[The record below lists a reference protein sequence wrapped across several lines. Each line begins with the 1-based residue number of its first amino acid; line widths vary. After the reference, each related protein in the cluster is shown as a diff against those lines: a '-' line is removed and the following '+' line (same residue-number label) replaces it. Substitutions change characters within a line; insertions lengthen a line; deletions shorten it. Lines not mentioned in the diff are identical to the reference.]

1 MSFREDILTPSFTVI
16 CVSIAFLGACGEET
30 LMVSDHTPV
39 AIEDAPE
46 PVTDPSSEELPLP
59 AFTELTVRE
68 FLTTWLQARN
78 NRDFDTYAT
87 LYATRFDG
95 IDYSGDAPVRF
106 VREQWLNAQE
116 TRFAASQNLDIIRD
130 SYNLIPGGALVI
142 LKEKKKDSEDAQLYK
157 RELLL
162 IAEDGRLK
170 IARERLL
177 DERYPMN
184 TGKKRRR
191 HKLLKDFFFVLD
203 NRYVVFDS
211 SDMEKDGA
219 LYVNDTTA
227 LKRARKESLPKP
239 YRKLLKRKFV
249 VGYRDG
255 STAIMGITDTRAIAK
270 YAVHN
275 AIERYWKSKGLT
287 EVQMG
292 ELLWEMASRAESV
305 YLVGILKKTGKEAL
319 WAYPVS
325 PRTPEVYETRK
336 LDGAYVK
343 NIRRRFEK
351 YKVSKFV
358 QQNFES
364 FGLEGNWMTYESNVR
379 AKLFKSPRGNRR
391 YATVSFS
398 AGKGCGGF
406 YGYLQGFFHMQKGIL
421 YNMGLP
427 PRTFQDSFIDA
438 RDVLQAIDIDH
449 DGIPEFVAP
458 HKLMYKVDDDW
469 FVYELKIP
477 RTDCPC

>member
-1 MSFREDILTPSFTVI
+1 LNLQRDILTPSFTVL
-16 CVSIAFLGACGEET
+16 CVSIAVFGACGEESVV
-30 LMVSDHTPV
+30 LSDHTPS
-39 AIEDAPE
+39 AIEVATEAVEEQTPE
-46 PVTDPSSEELPLP
+46 DLPLP

-68 FLTTWLQARN
+68 FLSTWLQARS

-116 TRFAASQNLDIIRD
+116 GHFSTPQNLEIARD
-130 SYNLIPGGALVI
+130 RYSLIPGGALVI
-142 LKEKKKDSEDAQLYK
+142 LKEKRKDIDDPQTYQ

-177 DERYPMN
+177 DERFPLN
-184 TGKKRRR
+184 TEKKRRR
-191 HKLLKDFFFVLD
+191 HKLLRDFFFVLD

-227 LKRARKESLPKP
+227 LKRARKEVLPKA

-249 VGYRDG
+249 VGYADG
-255 STAIMGITDTRAIAK
+255 STSITAITDTRAVAK

-275 AIERYWKSKGLT
+275 AIESYWKSKGLS

-292 ELLWEMASRAESV
+292 ELLWELASGAGSI
-305 YLVGILKKTGKEAL
+305 YLVGILKKTGKQAL
-319 WAYPVS
+319 WAYPVA
-325 PRTPEVYETRK
+325 PRTPEIYESRK
-336 LDGAYVK
+336 LDRAYVK
-343 NIRRRFEK
+343 NIRHRFEK
-351 YKVSKFV
+351 YKTSKFI

-364 FGLEGNWMTYESNVR
+364 FGLEGPWMSYESTSR
-379 AKLFKSPRGNRR
+379 ARLFKSPRGNRR
-391 YATVSFS
+391 YATVSIS

-427 PRTFQDSFIDA
+427 PRGFQDSFIDD
-438 RDVLQAIDIDH
+438 RDVIQAIDIDH

-458 HKLMYKVDDDW
+458 HKLMYKIDDDW
-469 FVYELKIP
+469 YIYELKIP
-477 RTDCPC
+477 RTDWPC